1 MRDILD
7 LDRYPLDKP
16 GTPEWLA
23 MVERCRAD
31 LALKGMFNL
40 EGLMF
45 ETVAADAAADLAD
58 AFETESFNHAREHNI
73 YFQDDIEGL
82 PADHPALMR
91 FQTSNNTLCGDQLT
105 DTPMMRLYEWPEFA
119 TFLAATMDK
128 GALYTMQDPL
138 ARLNA
143 MSYGPA
149 QALNWHFDRSEFTT
163 TLLLQAPESGGDFQ
177 YRTDLRSDED
187 PNYFGVARMLHG
199 EDDEVRLLKLKPGT
213 LNVFRGKNTPH
224 RVTPVQGDKTRVIAV
239 FSFYENP
246 GVTFSEQERIGFYG
260 RAS

>member
-16 GTPEWLA
+16 GTPDWQTL
-23 MVERCRAD
+23 VDRCRTD
-31 LALKGMFNL
+31 LAAKGMFNL

-45 ETVAADAAADLAD
+45 NDVAADAAQSLAGKFD
-58 AFETESFNHAREHNI
+58 TESFNHARDHNI
-73 YFQDDIEGL
+73 YFKDDIKGL
-82 PADHPALMR
+82 PEDHPALMR
-91 FQTSNNTLCGDQLT
+91 FQTSNNTLCGDQLAN
-105 DTPMMRLYEWPEFA
+105 TPMMRLYEWPEFGA
-119 TFLAATMDK
+119 FLAATMDK
-128 GALYTMQDPL
+128 DALFTMDDPL

-143 MSYGPA
+143 MSYGPE

-163 TLLLQAPESGGDFQ
+163 TLLLQAPEIGGDFQ
-177 YRTDLRSDED
+177 YRTDLRSDEN
-187 PNYFGVARMLHG
+187 PNYIGVARMLHG
-199 EDDEVRLLKLKPGT
+199 EDDEVRLLKLAPGT

-224 RVTPVQGDKTRVIAV
+224 RVTPVQGDTTRVIAV

-246 GVTFSEQERIGFYG
+246 GVTFSREERTGFYG